1 MGQAAEL
8 AAQHP
13 DIKFVVDHIGCPY
26 RRDDEGYADWLKNM
40 KVCGCAADTAYV
52 CCSASNRV
60 LSDSA
65 ISLP

>member
-13 DIKFVVDHIGCPY
+13 DVKFVVDHIGCPY

-40 KVCGCAADTAYV
+40 KVRRAAGAAHVAVSGRTLNS
-52 CCSASNRV
+52 SATF
-60 LSDSA
+60 
-65 ISLP
+65 LP